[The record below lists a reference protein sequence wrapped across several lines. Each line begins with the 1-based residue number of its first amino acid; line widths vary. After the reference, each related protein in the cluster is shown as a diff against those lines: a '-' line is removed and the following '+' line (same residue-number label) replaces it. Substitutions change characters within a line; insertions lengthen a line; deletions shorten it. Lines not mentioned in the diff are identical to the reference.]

1 MYTLVFIL
9 LLCAIGY
16 SLWAQFNVKSTFKK
30 YAVEPTASGM
40 TGYDAARMIL
50 DRNGL
55 QHVPIERVAGDLTD
69 HYDPKANVIRL
80 SESVYGAG
88 TTAAVGV
95 AAHEAGH
102 AVQYAVGYIPI
113 KVRTAILP
121 VCSVG
126 SKIALPLILVGL
138 LISAYCE
145 SGAQLG
151 YTLALAGVLA
161 YGLAAL
167 FQFVT
172 LPVEFNASSR
182 ALAAL
187 SESGVMSSDELN
199 GSKKVLKAAAR
210 TYVAAFAVSLLQF
223 LRLLLMVTGGRRR
236 R

>member
-1 MYTLVFIL
+1 MYIL
-9 LLCAIGY
+9 LYVLLLAAIGY

-55 QHVPIERVAGDLTD
+55 QHVAIERVAGDLTD
-69 HYDPKANVIRL
+69 HYDPKTNVIRL

-102 AVQYAVGYIPI
+102 AVQYAVGYTPV

-121 VCSVG
+121 ACSVG
-126 SKIALPLILVGL
+126 SKIALPLILVGM
-138 LISAYCE
+138 LISIYFSS
-145 SGAQLG
+145 SGSNLG
-151 YTLALAGVLA
+151 YILAMAGVLA

-187 SESGVMSSDELN
+187 SESGAMSADELN

-223 LRLLLMVTGGRRR
+223 LRLLLMVSGRRR